1 MSVTPEIE
9 ADILR
14 AHGANPKRF
23 SPFKV
28 AKQVGATIGEVLA
41 VVNKHKAVEVR
52 HDGQVERPELG
63 RFIVA
68 SRRVAA
74 GSWDNTDPGVAQ
86 ARRNYEAGTHDMATY
101 RDGPWLHLCSFPL
114 MRPRRARPG
123 FFTGKALA

>member
-14 AHGANPKRF
+14 AHEANPKRF

-41 VVNKHKAVEVR
+41 VVNKHQAIETPYE
-52 HDGQVERPELG
+52 GQIERPELG

-68 SRRVAA
+68 SRRISD
-74 GSWDNTDPGVAQ
+74 GGWNNSDPGVLL
-86 ARRNYEAGTHDMATY
+86 ARRGFEAGTHDMATY
-101 RDGPWLHLCSFPL
+101 RDGKWLHLCSFPL
-114 MRPRRARPG
+114 IRPRRARPG